1 MPSQR
6 RTILIVLAFIA
17 IYVIWGSTYLLNK
30 IAVAEISPLYMGAIR
45 FILAGVFIFIIAKVM
60 GHKLAITRAQLIN
73 TLIAGFLFLTYGN
86 GVFVW
91 SLKYID
97 SGFAA
102 LIASSQPLMVIL
114 LMWMIDGKK
123 IKRMSIIGVVLGIIG
138 IYLLVSQNEL
148 ASQEGSTIGI
158 IMIFTTILSWSFA
171 SIFVSKANLPSNFF
185 VNSGYQMILGGIL
198 MLFFSLLIGEEWSS
212 PVSWSGVVQF
222 SMIILII
229 FGSIVAFTSFN
240 YLLKVVSTEKVAT
253 SAYVNPVI
261 ALFLGWYI
269 LGEVITFQSI
279 IAAIILL
286 LGVYFINSNK

>member
-123 IKRMSIIGVVLGIIG
+123 IKGCR
-138 IYLLVSQNEL
+138 
-148 ASQEGSTIGI
+148 
-158 IMIFTTILSWSFA
+158 
-171 SIFVSKANLPSNFF
+171 
-185 VNSGYQMILGGIL
+185 
-198 MLFFSLLIGEEWSS
+198 
-212 PVSWSGVVQF
+212 
-222 SMIILII
+222 
-229 FGSIVAFTSFN
+229 
-240 YLLKVVSTEKVAT
+240 
-253 SAYVNPVI
+253 
-261 ALFLGWYI
+261 
-269 LGEVITFQSI
+269 
-279 IAAIILL
+279 
-286 LGVYFINSNK
+286 